1 MAAKEKVWN
10 VVVEEVPYKVTMV
23 KNKISVNG
31 GEPVK
36 YTTLKK
42 AVGEGKGSN
51 YIVPLGNQNAIL
63 RVTNLGQVALTLD
76 GKDCL
81 TGEAYEPPKIPWW
94 AWIHVV
100 IHALGFFF
108 LIGGAVGGAVQGGVI
123 CLMLAIASDNK
134 KETAY
139 KVGVCTA
146 ILAISL
152 LAQFA
157 LACLIVG
164 ILI

>member
-10 VVVEEVPYKVTMV
+10 VVVEEVSYKVTMV

-31 GEPVK
+31 SEPVK
-36 YTTLKK
+36 FTKLQK

-81 TGEAYEPPKIPWW
+81 TGEAYEAPKIPWW
-94 AWIHVV
+94 AWIHVA
-100 IHALGFFF
+100 IHALGLVF
-108 LIGGAVGGAVQGGVI
+108 LIGGAVGGAIQGGVI

-134 KETAY
+134 KSDAY
-139 KVGVCTA
+139 KIGVCTA
-146 ILAISL
+146 ILVVSL
-152 LAQFA
+152 LVQFA
-157 LACLIVG
+157 LAMLIVSAFV
-164 ILI
+164 